1 MKHVTQLVVA
11 LSTAA
16 FALAAFAQTP
26 APKEKKEDGHKKE
39 TTAQHRAM
47 ARAHEDAAKCLESG
61 KAEKECHAKL
71 QEDCK
76 GLGIGKYCGMRH
88 TH

>member
-1 MKHVTQLVVA
+1 
-11 LSTAA
+11 
-16 FALAAFAQTP
+16 
-26 APKEKKEDGHKKE
+26 
-39 TTAQHRAM
+39 M